1 MFVSVSVE
9 SVPYFSMVTALS
21 LTSLAKIEHGG
32 YKILRGCGK
41 GNGRDRMKIQF
52 NKGNFLML
60 KALDN
65 VRQGMSEI

>member
-1 MFVSVSVE
+1 MSVSVE
-9 SVPYFSMVTALS
+9 SVPYFSMVTAQS

-41 GNGRDRMKIQF
+41 GNDRDRKKIQF
-52 NKGNFLML
+52 SKGNFLML
-60 KALDN
+60 KALDY